1 MSFTTNDKYNEKT
14 MVLTLNTAGPTVV
27 ENLKT
32 HSNEIYEALRDGKM
46 DRINELLQKEKG
58 LRFFFHIKVILNRE
72 TIVKEIKG
80 RDEFVAESERILKT
94 QTIAT
99 KSENTKLGENL
110 IQNVVLGAKQLV
122 RENKYIQ
129 K

>member
-1 MSFTTNDKYNEKT
+1 

-46 DRINELLQKEKG
+46 DRINEILQKEKG